1 MKSWVAPLLSVIV
14 LDSRRKLAANFEV
27 WLDSTFLF
35 HCPSSG
41 KIVPIFV
48 STKFSRIFRE
58 KNFED
63 HAITESDY
71 DLSWIRGEMHL
82 HEGFSKFLF
91 YFSIK
96 LVDSC
101 DEQVGDE
108 LMKIL
113 LEFWKEIRNT
123 RENLIHFFISFLFQV
138 SSKKNEYKRR
148 FVDVKD

>member
-63 HAITESDY
+63 HAAHRKWLRSFVD
-71 DLSWIRGEMHL
+71 SWRNALTWRFLEIFVLFFYKTRWFLWRAGWRRVDEDSFGIL
-82 HEGFSKFLF
+82 ERDSKYTRKFNTFF
-91 YFSIK
+91 YFFLISRIVK
-96 LVDSC
+96 
-101 DEQVGDE
+101 
-108 LMKIL
+108 K
-113 LEFWKEIRNT
+113 KKTNIR
-123 RENLIHFFISFLFQV
+123 EDL
-138 SSKKNEYKRR
+138 
-148 FVDVKD
+148 